1 LESVS
6 PRGEVALIVALI
18 GLKMN
23 VISQRSY
30 ALVIIVT
37 AVTTVLPP
45 PFLKM
50 LFTAE
55 DTVADSTS
63 SGGLSAEVQVSGQV
77 S

>member
-1 LESVS
+1 MT

-18 GLKMN
+18 GLQMN

-30 ALVIIVT
+30 ALVVIMT

-45 PFLKM
+45 PFLEM
-50 LFTAE
+50 LFTREDKMASQASLSDLPAE
-55 DTVADSTS
+55 A
-63 SGGLSAEVQVSGQV
+63 QVSGQL

>member
-1 LESVS
+1 
-6 PRGEVALIVALI
+6 
-18 GLKMN
+18 MD
-23 VISQRSY
+23 VISQRAY
-30 ALVIIVT
+30 ALVIIMT

-55 DTVADSTS
+55 DRTASQAS
-63 SGGLSAEVQVSGQV
+63 LKELPAEAQVSGQV